1 MCVVRTYVDIKE
13 VVVVV
18 VEIERVLGE
27 LSEIPYEPMREKQN
41 EIITR
46 ESTTDIQW
54 QNLN

>member
-27 LSEIPYEPMREKQN
+27 LSEIPYEPMREKKN